1 MSLKCKKTIDYLN
14 SNKAITKSIIMREM
28 IQVKVMISN
37 QEETLSSGKEL
48 ITLRR
53 IHSLALIS
61 AIVNTQS
68 ISHPL
73 KILFKI
79 S

>member
-1 MSLKCKKTIDYLN
+1 
-14 SNKAITKSIIMREM
+14 MREM

-37 QEETLSSGKEL
+37 QGETLTSEKEL

-53 IHSLALIS
+53 IHSLVLIS
-61 AIVNTQS
+61 VIVNTQN
-68 ISHPL
+68 ISHPP
-73 KILFKI
+73 KIQFKI

>member
-1 MSLKCKKTIDYLN
+1 MSLKYKKTIDYLN

-53 IHSLALIS
+53 IHS
-61 AIVNTQS
+61 
-68 ISHPL
+68 
-73 KILFKI
+73 
-79 S
+79 